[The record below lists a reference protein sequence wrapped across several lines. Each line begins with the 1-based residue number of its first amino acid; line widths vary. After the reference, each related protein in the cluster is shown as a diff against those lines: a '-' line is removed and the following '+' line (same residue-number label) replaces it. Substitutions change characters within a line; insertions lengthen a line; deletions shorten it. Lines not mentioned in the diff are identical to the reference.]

1 MIGTNNNTENTK
13 KPTEDYPTS
22 QRRCVIDGKR
32 FIVTRQFVGD
42 KDLGS
47 LLMELAINRANKE
60 MGL

>member
-1 MIGTNNNTENTK
+1 MIDTNNNTENIK
-13 KPTEDYPTS
+13 NQTEDYPTS

-32 FIVTRQFVGD
+32 FIVTRQFVGE

>member
-1 MIGTNNNTENTK
+1 MIDTNNNTENIK
-13 KPTEDYPTS
+13 NQTEYYPTS
-22 QRRCVIDGKR
+22 QRRCVIDGKP
-32 FIVTRQFVGD
+32 FIVTRQFVGE